1 MVSLDAILEF
11 PCFRFAVY
19 DHPHLTA
26 DWVADLLWA
35 ASFRQTSL
43 SRITEQ
49 ERKALIDVMS
59 PSALLDRPKEPLFQT
74 HVATVVMNDD
84 RFRNLQSHCTHRQQS
99 RAHGTRT
106 FGPSAMCT
114 SRRVTVGASARLAP
128 LPH

>member
-26 DWVADLLWA
+26 SWVAELLRA
-35 ASFRQTSL
+35 ASSRQTSI
-43 SRITEQ
+43 SRFTEQ
-49 ERKALIDVMS
+49 EREALTDVMS

-74 HVATVVMNDD
+74 HIATLVMNDHHM
-84 RFRNLQSHCTHRQQS
+84 RNLQSHCTHAQQS
-99 RAHGTRT
+99 RAHGTWT